1 MPPDRKIKF
10 GIRIIKEFTGKYK
23 YLSNFYSSPIH
34 HQGIDYP
41 TAEHLYQALKTR
53 ERSMRRKI
61 SLLNTPG
68 QAKGMGRRLTLRS
81 DWNKIRITAMRWVIG
96 LKFDQ
101 NQELKEK
108 LLATQNSIL
117 IEGNYWHDNYWG
129 DCTCSD
135 CKNIMGSNYLG
146 KILMKVRI
154 VCHLNEE

>member
-1 MPPDRKIKF
+1 
-10 GIRIIKEFTGKYK
+10 
-23 YLSNFYSSPIH
+23 
-34 HQGIDYP
+34 
-41 TAEHLYQALKTR
+41 
-53 ERSMRRKI
+53 
-61 SLLNTPG
+61 
-68 QAKGMGRRLTLRS
+68 TLRS